1 MRVRAYDTMSDNPAP
16 ETEAEL
22 EAFRQRWREEVSAR
36 NKRSEPSGA
45 SQTGESQGRQSKQ
58 TSSAYAPGPSAT
70 RRKEELQFS
79 EDLAPNAYHDLPN
92 KEDYLKL
99 GAEGQNHDRASIFK
113 EPTSALEHYERAVEK
128 EGHGML
134 GDSLAHYRKAF
145 KVSLRTPS
153 LSL

>member
-1 MRVRAYDTMSDNPAP
+1 MNENPAP

-36 NKRSEPSGA
+36 NKRPEPSGA
-45 SQTGESQGRQSKQ
+45 PQTGKGQRRPSIH
-58 TSSAYAPGPSAT
+58 TSSGPAPGPSTT
-70 RRKEELQFS
+70 RRKEELAFS
-79 EDLAPNAYHDLPN
+79 EDIAPNAYHDLPN

-99 GAEGQNHDRASIFK
+99 GSEGQNHDRASSIFK

-145 KVSLRTPS
+145 KVGSMYRP
-153 LSL
+153 